1 MPWLESAGVV
11 LVGYLLGSIPTAYLM
26 GKWQQGT
33 DIRTLGS
40 GNPGATNIGREV
52 GIVPGI
58 LVLIIDALKGAFAI
72 LIGQRLGVPT
82 TALYFAALAAVVGH
96 NFSPFIGF
104 KGGKGA
110 ATVLGISML
119 MLWQITAI
127 SGAAGLLVLV
137 ATRHVVWAMTGVFI
151 TLNALTIATGQ
162 PVGQIILC
170 IVLSLLVAGTHFGRQ
185 RAQLMPA
192 LAKRDW
198 RRFMSID

>member
-1 MPWLESAGVV
+1 MPGLEPVGVV
-11 LVGYLLGSIPTAYLM
+11 LLAFLLGSIPTAYLM
-26 GKWQQGT
+26 GRWRRGI
-33 DIRTLGS
+33 DIRGVGS

-58 LVLIIDALKGAFAI
+58 LVLAIDAVKGAVAI
-72 LIGQRLGVPT
+72 LVGQWLGVPA

-96 NFSPFIGF
+96 NFTPFIGF
-104 KGGKGA
+104 RGGKGA

-127 SGAAGLLVLV
+127 SGAVGLLVLA
-137 ATRHVVWAMTGVFI
+137 ATRHVVWAMTAVFVA
-151 TLNALTIATGQ
+151 LNGLTIGTGQ
-162 PVGQIILC
+162 PAGQVILC

-192 LAKRDW
+192 LTSRDW
-198 RRFMSID
+198 RRFMRID

>member
-11 LVGYLLGSIPTAYLM
+11 LVGFLLGSIPTAYLM
-26 GKWQQGT
+26 GKWRQGT

-58 LVLIIDALKGAFAI
+58 LVLIIDALKGATAI

-82 TALYFAALAAVVGH
+82 TVLYFAALAAVIAH

-127 SGAAGLLVLV
+127 SGAAGVLVLV

-151 TLNALTIATGQ
+151 VLNALTIGTGQ

>member
-1 MPWLESAGVV
+1 MLESAGVV
-11 LVGYLLGSIPTAYLM
+11 LVGFLLGSIPTAYLM
-26 GKWQQGT
+26 GKWRQGT

-58 LVLIIDALKGAFAI
+58 LVLIIDALKGAIAI

-82 TALYFAALAAVVGH
+82 TVLYFAALAAVIAH

-127 SGAAGLLVLV
+127 SGAAGVLVLV
-137 ATRHVVWAMTGVFI
+137 ATRHVVWTMTAVFI
-151 TLNALTIATGQ
+151 VLNALTIATGQ

-192 LAKRDW
+192 LASRDW